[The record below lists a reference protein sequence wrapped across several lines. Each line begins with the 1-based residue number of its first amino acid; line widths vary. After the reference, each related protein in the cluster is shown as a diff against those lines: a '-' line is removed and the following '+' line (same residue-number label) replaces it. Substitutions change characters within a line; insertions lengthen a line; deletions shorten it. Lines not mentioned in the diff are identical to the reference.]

1 MLPEFR
7 NLMPERFLFTVAME
21 AVNAP
26 FCRMCS
32 SAVMLQLRHVA
43 AFITDFSGG
52 KA

>member
-1 MLPEFR
+1 MLSEFR
-7 NLMPERFLFTVAME
+7 NLMLERFLFTVAME

-32 SAVMLQLRHVA
+32 SAIMLKLRHVA
-43 AFITDFSGG
+43 AVVTDFSGG